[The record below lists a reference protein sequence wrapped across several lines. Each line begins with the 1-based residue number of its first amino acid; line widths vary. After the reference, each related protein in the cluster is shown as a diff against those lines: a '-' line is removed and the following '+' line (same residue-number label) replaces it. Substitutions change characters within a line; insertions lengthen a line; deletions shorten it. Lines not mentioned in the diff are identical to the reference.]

1 MRRETGF
8 VALYAVASAAAIL
21 LGAAVMALNGS
32 SMGAWSRNVFAWLVG
47 ALLAFVLA
55 RVRLSAASVL
65 AMLFMPLFC
74 IAATFAA
81 PDVEGVHRWVDIG
94 PLHINMAALLLPMAI
109 VALAAMGINRVAAVG
124 TGLALAAL
132 LMLQP
137 DASQATGLLVAVF
150 LLSLRA
156 EGSLVLKIAV
166 LGIVAIATIVAW
178 SRPDP
183 LQPVEEVEL
192 ILALA
197 WRTSATLALLAVA
210 ALACTCLSPLVL
222 AGRQEVRAASLALSA
237 YFLTVSLAPLFGVFP
252 VPLVGLGMSFPVG
265 FWLGIGGLE
274 ALRRAAVTPQAREAG
289 SV

>member
-1 MRRETGF
+1 
-8 VALYAVASAAAIL
+8 
-21 LGAAVMALNGS
+21 
-32 SMGAWSRNVFAWLVG
+32 
-47 ALLAFVLA
+47 
-55 RVRLSAASVL
+55 
-65 AMLFMPLFC
+65 
-74 IAATFAA
+74 
-81 PDVEGVHRWVDIG
+81 
-94 PLHINMAALLLPMAI
+94 
-109 VALAAMGINRVAAVG
+109 MGINRVAAVG

-150 LLSLRA
+150 LLWLRA

-192 ILALA
+192 IFALA
-197 WRTSATLALLAVA
+197 WRTSALLASVAVA
-210 ALACTCLSPLVL
+210 ALACTCLSPLIL

-265 FWLGIGGLE
+265 FWLGIGGLK
-274 ALRRAAVTPQAREAG
+274 ALHRVASTPQVREAG